1 MGYCSH
7 LSTCPSQLLNDRDE
21 TERQLLHLTQAL
33 GSLPLLA
40 WPRQFGVLRFCFGVK
55 FWELK
60 IHRRATARPQTPE
73 AKLKREEEK
82 EGGKRCWK
90 RIFWNEMK

>member
-33 GSLPLLA
+33 GALPSLAKVFSCLDSLDFFAFLL
-40 WPRQFGVLRFCFGVK
+40 G
-55 FWELK
+55 
-60 IHRRATARPQTPE
+60 
-73 AKLKREEEK
+73 
-82 EGGKRCWK
+82 
-90 RIFWNEMK
+90 